1 LSSPPEPPPFWDQLP
16 SWDPRPQVRAP
27 RRRRRGWLIA
37 AGVLALIGGGVA
49 IAAACADED
58 RLTDVPPARA
68 VAGAYW
74 TAVQHKNLA
83 AMRRLLCDDDRV
95 LLSAAD
101 DETLS
106 RSLFPTARAVLGH
119 TITGQQD
126 QRGVTV
132 VFVEVVQDDN
142 GRVHTVTRPTPVV
155 QQAGMYSV
163 CFHSAGLSPGS

>member
-1 LSSPPEPPPFWDQLP
+1 MSSPPEPLPSWDQLP
-16 SWDPRPQVRAP
+16 FWDPRPPVQAP
-27 RRRRRGWLIA
+27 PRRRRGWLIA
-37 AGVLALIGGGVA
+37 AGVLILVGGGVA
-49 IAAACADED
+49 VAAACADEHQ
-58 RLTDVPPARA
+58 LADVPPARA

-74 TAVQHKNLA
+74 TAVQHRNLA

-101 DETLS
+101 DQTLS

-119 TITGQQD
+119 TVAGQQE
-126 QRGVTV
+126 QGGVTV
-132 VFVEVVQDDN
+132 VFVEVVRDDN